1 MKENINELF
10 KVSKYIGEKITSPIE
25 VKHPP
30 EIQSLISAYLYF
42 SQQLINP

>member
-25 VKHPP
+25 VKHP